1 MLAKQGQDREL
12 AHALLAESY
21 LAATQPSFHLIPR
34 GKAMASE
41 GDFDAAY
48 QVLVDETDDFTDVTA
63 TTVAAALDREPA
75 ALAPLRMVLGFTTN
89 ELAVAIS
96 VLDPSQRISGGRLK
110 TLERRART
118 AGTAS
123 AARANLIEAVAET
136 AMALMERKLLPVP
149 GPSADIFH
157 SKLDKRDT
165 RNGWQSVAADARGVP
180 YSALLYQRYV
190 GGVWLVVQ
198 AAYSEAKGD
207 ALLERPVATMLE
219 REQIPFHHS
228 RTGRAGRWRRRRHS
242 ASAPVR
248 IFSCQQSRP
257 RS

>member
-75 ALAPLRMVLGFTTN
+75 ALAPLRMMLGFTTN

-96 VLDPSQRISGGRLK
+96 VLDPSQRISGVRLK
-110 TLERRART
+110 TFERRARP

-123 AARANLIEAVAET
+123 AARPKLIEAVAEWSGSCYRCQAPLRTSFIRSSTSATLET
-136 AMALMERKLLPVP
+136 AGRASPR
-149 GPSADIFH
+149 
-157 SKLDKRDT
+157 
-165 RNGWQSVAADARGVP
+165 
-180 YSALLYQRYV
+180 
-190 GGVWLVVQ
+190 
-198 AAYSEAKGD
+198 
-207 ALLERPVATMLE
+207 MLE
-219 REQIPFHHS
+219 VCRIRPSSISVTSAACGSSCRPRTRRRRAMLCSSVRLRPCSSVSRFPF
-228 RTGRAGRWRRRRHS
+228 TTPGQGRAGRWRRRRHS